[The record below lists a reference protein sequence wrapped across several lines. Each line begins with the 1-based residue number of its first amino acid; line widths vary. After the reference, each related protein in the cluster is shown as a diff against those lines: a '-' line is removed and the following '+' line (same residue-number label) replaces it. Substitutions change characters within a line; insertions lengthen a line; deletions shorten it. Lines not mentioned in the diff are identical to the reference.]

1 MSSDLL
7 KIFKSLK
14 GYSSHRNYN
23 DHHDYYA
30 KHHDSFSEN
39 GHTYRN
45 HGNHYFYGPAGKVAR
60 QFFGKLLQNKRMALL
75 VILGL
80 LAAAAVFLVC
90 AVWLVV
96 TLFKLCGPLFSD
108 IEKYGLKGVVDTV
121 LTLVSSIWDGTGK

>member
-7 KIFKSLK
+7 EIFKSLK
-14 GYSSHRNYN
+14 GYSARRNYN
-23 DHHDYYA
+23 NHHDYYA
-30 KHHDSFSEN
+30 KNHDRFSEN

-45 HGNHYFYGPAGKVAR
+45 HGNHYFYGLACKVMR
-60 QFFGKLLQNKRMALL
+60 QLFGKILQNKRMALL

-96 TLFKLCGPLFSD
+96 TLFNLCGPLFSD
-108 IEKYGLKGVVDTV
+108 IEKNGLKGVVDTV
-121 LTLVSSIWDGTGK
+121 LKLVSRIWEGTGK